1 MICGKCG
8 KDLSKAVNIFGEEAL
23 HIHEAAHRREA
34 LRNKLQLVKTDVIN
48 RDWEEA
54 RDKLDE
60 LIKGLDF

>member
-8 KDLSKAVNIFGEEAL
+8 KDLSKAVVLFGEEAL
-23 HIHEAAHRREA
+23 RMHEAAHRREA
-34 LRNKLQLVKTDVIN
+34 IRNKLQLVQTDVIN

-60 LIKGLDF
+60 LIKGLEF